1 MNPLVIKVGGAF
13 IDAPS
18 GQTEFFASVQ
28 KILQHRAVILVH
40 GGGAGVQDL
49 LGKLGFTSE
58 KVSGLRVTPKAH
70 IPYVAGALAGQYATK
85 MLSFALGVGLLP
97 VSLTLADG
105 NMTECAKHPLDV
117 GNVGIPSAKQP
128 RLLKQLCQNGFLPI
142 INSIGADTNGELMNV
157 NADQAATVIATLADA
172 DLMLLSDVPGVLD
185 QNKQKLATIDQA
197 TFTALVDSQVIT
209 DGMVVKVAA
218 ALESADILKRRVI
231 IGDWSKMQEID
242 GENLSE
248 FGTHI
253 IPEQTL

>member
-18 GQTEFFASVQ
+18 GQTAFFANVQ
-28 KILQHRAVILVH
+28 QILQHRPVILVH

-49 LGKLGFTSE
+49 LGKLGFSSE
-58 KVSGLRVTPKAH
+58 KVSGLRVTPTEH

-85 MLSFALGVGLLP
+85 MLSFALATDLSP

-105 NMTECAKHPLDV
+105 QMTECTQHPLGV
-117 GNVGIPSAKQP
+117 GNVGIPEAKNP
-128 RLLKQLCQNGFLPI
+128 ALLAQLCQNDFLPI
-142 INSIGADTNGELMNV
+142 INSIGADAHGELMNV
-157 NADQAATVIATLADA
+157 NADQAATVIATLVNA

-185 QNKQKLATIDQA
+185 ENKQKLATIDQA
-197 TFTALVDSQVIT
+197 TFTALVDAQVIT
-209 DGMVVKVAA
+209 DGMIVKVAA

-231 IGDWSKMQEID
+231 IGDWSKIQDID
-242 GENLSE
+242 GGNLST

-253 IPEQTL
+253 IPE

>member
-18 GQTEFFASVQ
+18 GQTEFFTSV
-28 KILQHRAVILVH
+28 KNILQYRPVILVH

-49 LGKLGFTSE
+49 LGKLGFTSQ
-58 KVSGLRVTPKAH
+58 KVSGLRVTPPEH

-85 MLSFALGVGLLP
+85 MLSFALGTGLSP

-105 NMTECAKHPLDV
+105 QMTECARHPLDV
-117 GNVGIPSAKQP
+117 GNVGIPSAKNP
-128 RLLKQLCQNGFLPI
+128 KLLTQLCQNGFLPI
-142 INSIGADTNGELMNV
+142 INSIGADKHGDLMNV

-185 QNKQKLATIDQA
+185 QNKQKLPTIDQA
-197 TFTALVDSQVIT
+197 AFTTLVDTQVIT
-209 DGMVVKVAA
+209 DGMIVKVAA

-231 IGDWSKMQEID
+231 IGDWSKMRDID
-242 GENLSE
+242 AENLST

-253 IPEQTL
+253 IPE